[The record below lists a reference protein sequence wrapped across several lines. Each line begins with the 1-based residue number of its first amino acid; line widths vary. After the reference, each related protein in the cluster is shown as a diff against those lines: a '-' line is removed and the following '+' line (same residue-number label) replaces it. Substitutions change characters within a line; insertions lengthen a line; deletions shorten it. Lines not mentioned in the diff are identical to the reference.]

1 MIHCSRTIVSL
12 RDDPAPIVM
21 RVDDRSIIVPEVDD
35 L

>member
-1 MIHCSRTIVSL
+1 MVHCSRTIVRL

-21 RVDDRSIIVPEVDD
+21 RVDDRSMIVPEADD